1 MRISDWSSDVCSSD
15 LLGADRL
22 REILVGG
29 VAEVADFLVAG
40 GWWAFGAVLIAIGGA
55 DQREIALIR
64 HSEEDADVGE
74 LEEIGEAV
82 IEQFGHDDVRAA
94 DEAHPP
100 CGRQVGVRS
109 AEHTSE

>member
-64 HSEEDADVGE
+64 HREEDAAVGA

-94 DEAHPP
+94 DEI
-100 CGRQVGVRS
+100 GRASCRECVCHYV
-109 AEHTSE
+109 